1 MIDSRDNTQD
11 SITNHSYLKL
21 APLSSL
27 SIRDP
32 LVSATLTRMDVDA
45 DLSIQWIC
53 EAHPSYQPHLIGT
66 LSYTDTVNVPH
77 SVAFNDDRL

>member
-32 LVSATLTRMDVDA
+32 LVSATITHMDVDA

-53 EAHPSYQPHLIGT
+53 EAQEGYQAINPTSL
-66 LSYTDTVNVPH
+66 VPYPIQTQ
-77 SVAFNDDRL
+77 